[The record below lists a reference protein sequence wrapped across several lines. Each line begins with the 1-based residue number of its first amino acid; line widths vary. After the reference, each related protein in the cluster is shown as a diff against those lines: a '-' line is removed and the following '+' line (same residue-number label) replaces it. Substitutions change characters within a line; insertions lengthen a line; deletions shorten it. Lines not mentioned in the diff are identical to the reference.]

1 MGKGFDK
8 IFDGKKTI
16 PEEVLRR
23 CMIAGGAV
31 ALGAKLRDEHNW
43 DGESLMAAP
52 TLVLEGGVVVDSH
65 WCVLG
70 KLQDMSLTATAVW
83 AGADKDMRVVVRM
96 TDMAMFSFSD
106 TNLSSWLDRSQLKH
120 LYHILH
126 EVHVD
131 RSELDVTFLYPGESG
146 DLESIPFNEACAKG
160 AGEFCIRALICPTS
174 HTGGSIWIAAHP
186 STKAEMKTRM
196 GENFNTHATPHITIK
211 VMMTS

>member
-65 WCVLG
+65 
-70 KLQDMSLTATAVW
+70 
-83 AGADKDMRVVVRM
+83 
-96 TDMAMFSFSD
+96 
-106 TNLSSWLDRSQLKH
+106 
-120 LYHILH
+120 
-126 EVHVD
+126 
-131 RSELDVTFLYPGESG
+131 
-146 DLESIPFNEACAKG
+146 
-160 AGEFCIRALICPTS
+160 
-174 HTGGSIWIAAHP
+174 
-186 STKAEMKTRM
+186 
-196 GENFNTHATPHITIK
+196 
-211 VMMTS
+211 

>member
-23 CMIAGGAV
+23 CMVAGGAV

-96 TDMAMFSFSD
+96 TDMAMFPFSD
-106 TNLSSWLDRSQLKH
+106 TNLSSWL
-120 LYHILH
+120 
-126 EVHVD
+126 D